1 LFFSICVTG
10 IGQRKETV
18 VHEYEKAPGTGSSI
32 VLFEN
37 LIFVDVLSFSYY
49 FN

>member
-1 LFFSICVTG
+1 MG
-10 IGQRKETV
+10 RKKETV
-18 VHEYEKAPGTGSSI
+18 VHKYGKTPGAGSSI

-37 LIFVDVLSFSYY
+37 LICIDVLSFSYY